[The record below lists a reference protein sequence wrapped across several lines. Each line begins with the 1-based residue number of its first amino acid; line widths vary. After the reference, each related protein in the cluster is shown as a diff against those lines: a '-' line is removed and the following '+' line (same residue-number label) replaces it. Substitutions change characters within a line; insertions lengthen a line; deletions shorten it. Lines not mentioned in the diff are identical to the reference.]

1 MKKVKRI
8 AALLMVIFLIAMVF
22 VTLYCAITG
31 SPYFMASLFTM
42 LALPLLIYA
51 YMFIYRIVK
60 DKNEKKYGLNGSP
73 TQVER
78 IFPPEVNNDRQMW
91 TGNTNNLADKIT

>member
-31 SPYFMASLFTM
+31 SPYFRASLFTM

-60 DKNEKKYGLNGSP
+60 DKNEKK
-73 TQVER
+73 
-78 IFPPEVNNDRQMW
+78 
-91 TGNTNNLADKIT
+91 